1 MREQQAFGKN
11 PLDVRDSAHYT
22 EEYIESFVEKWDQLI
37 DWDARAQSESDFFI
51 RLLREHNCE
60 KILDVATGTGFHS
73 VRLMRAGFE
82 VTSVDGSANMLAKAF
97 RNGKDR
103 GFILRTIRTDWRWLN
118 QDVHGKFDA
127 IICLGNS
134 FTHLFTDEDRRK
146 VLAEFYAALR
156 YDGLLILDQRNY
168 DVLLDSGRQ
177 PSHAYYYCGENV
189 RAEPEHVD
197 SSLARFRYDFAGG
210 GRYYLNMF
218 PLRKHYVRQLM
229 QEAGFQHVDTYG
241 DFKETYRDDDPDF
254 FIHVAAKLKRDTPE
268 DDPSFAKHAKARHEY
283 SGVTSVAQDYYN
295 SSDADR
301 FYYAVWGGEDIHIG
315 LYNHASDPIR
325 NASRRTVEV
334 MAALPGNLGRKSRVI
349 DLGAG
354 YGGAARYLARTTGCH
369 VDCLNLSEVQ
379 NERNR
384 RMSAEQGLAEQIEV
398 VDGTFED
405 LPYSDSAFDVVWSQ
419 DAFLHSGRREQIM
432 REVHRVLKPGGLL
445 LFTDP
450 MQADDADSQ
459 GLQPV
464 LDRIHL
470 DTMGSVAFYCQAAK
484 DVGLELVQFLDFSH
498 QLPRHYQRVQDE
510 LELQGPKL
518 TDSVSEQY
526 RKHMHAGLGHWV
538 DAGGKGLLRWG
549 VFQFRKPA

>member
-1 MREQQAFGKN
+1 MRENQAFGRD
-11 PLDVRDSAHYT
+11 PLEVRDSAHYR
-22 EEYIESFVEKWDQLI
+22 EEYIEDFVSKWDQLI
-37 DWDARAQSESDFFI
+37 DWDARARSESDFFI
-51 RLLREHNCE
+51 SLLREHNCH

-82 VTSVDGSANMLAKAF
+82 VTSVDGSANMLAQAF

-156 YDGLLILDQRNY
+156 YDGLLVLDQRNY
-168 DVLLDSGRQ
+168 DALLDSGRE
-177 PSHAYYYCGENV
+177 PSHAYYYCGESV
-189 RAEPEHVD
+189 RAQPEHVD
-197 SSLARFRYDFAGG
+197 ASLARFRYDFADG
-210 GRYYLNMF
+210 GRYHLNMF

-229 QEAGFQHVDTYG
+229 QEAGFQQVDTYG
-241 DFKETYRDDDPDF
+241 DFKETYRDHEPDF
-254 FIHVAAKLKRDTPE
+254 FIHVAAKLKRTGPE
-268 DDPSFAKHAKARHEY
+268 DETPAAQQARPRHDY
-283 SGVTSVAQDYYN
+283 GGVTRVAQDYYN

-301 FYYAVWGGEDIHIG
+301 FYYAVWGGEDIHVGI
-315 LYNHASDPIR
+315 YNHASEPIR

-334 MAALPGNLGRKSRVI
+334 MAGLPRALGRKSHVI

-369 VDCLNLSEVQ
+369 VTCLNLSEVQ

-405 LPYSDSAFDVVWSQ
+405 IPYPDASFEVVWSQ
-419 DAFLHSGRREQIM
+419 DAFLHSGRRETIL
-432 REVHRVLKPGGLL
+432 REVQRVLKPGGLL
-445 LFTDP
+445 VFTDP
-450 MQADDADSQ
+450 MQADDCDGA
-459 GLQPV
+459 GLEPV

-470 DTMGSVAFYCQAAK
+470 DTMGSVAFYTREAEQA
-484 DVGLELVQFLDFSH
+484 GLELLQFLDFSH

-510 LELQGPKL
+510 LDLQGPQL
-518 TDSVSEQY
+518 SDLVSQEY
-526 RKHMHAGLGHWV
+526 REHMHTGLGHWV

-549 VFQFRKPA
+549 IFQFRKPE